1 MAPNHQVPIEQAGL
15 WDIIDIRVMRQL
27 AARAPR
33 EPDRDNPDHGRAIMA
48 KDVVD
53 GISDGSDEDRFLKWA
68 RIWIGSGTDTKQR
81 PRAGELART
90 CSAMPSRLIAYLNWK
105 YGLFRRNY
113 TR

>member
-1 MAPNHQVPIEQAGL
+1 MPPNHDLPIEKAGL

-27 AARAPR
+27 AARAPK
-33 EPDRDNPDHGRAIMA
+33 EPDHENPDHARTIMA

-68 RIWIGSGTDTKQR
+68 RLWIGSGIDGTQR
-81 PRAGELART
+81 VRAGQLAQT
-90 CSAMPSRLIAYLNWK
+90 CGAHTSRLIAYLNWK